1 MDRPGRTFTLDGTEV
16 SRVGLGTNRLTNT
29 DANRA
34 FLADA
39 VAAGL
44 GFIDTAHLYSGG
56 DSEATIGAALAPFPD
71 DLVVATKGG
80 YRSNAPETL
89 RAEIEESFARLRTE
103 TIDLWY
109 LHRAHDDAPF
119 EATLELVREYVDSGR
134 IRNVGLSAV
143 SVEQVR
149 AARAIVPI
157 AAVQN
162 EYGLGNREHEDIV
175 GYCAAEE
182 IHFVPYYPLAGEETA
197 ALREVASSH
206 DANTSQ
212 IRIAW
217 LLQRAPWIVPIPGT
231 LSVEHLRDNL
241 AALEIE
247 LSDEERRALEAA

>member
-1 MDRPGRTFTLDGTEV
+1 MEPLRRTIALDGTEV
-16 SRVGLGTNRLTNT
+16 NRVGLGTNRLTDT
-29 DANRA
+29 KANRL
-34 FLADA
+34 FLGEA

-56 DSEATIGAALAPFPD
+56 DSEAAVGAALAPFPD

-80 YRSNAPETL
+80 YRSNSPEVL
-89 RAEIEESFARLRTE
+89 RAEIEESFARLQTE

-109 LHRAHDDAPF
+109 LHRVQGDAPF
-119 EATLELVREYVDSGR
+119 EATLELVREYVDAGR

-162 EYGLGNREHEDIV
+162 EYGLGSREHEDV
-175 GYCAAEE
+175 VSYCASEE
-182 IHFVPYYPLAGEETA
+182 ILFVPYYPLAGAETA
-197 ALREVASSH
+197 ALREAASSH
-206 DANTSQ
+206 DASTDQ

-217 LLQRAPWIVPIPGT
+217 LLQRASCVVPIPGT

-241 AALEIE
+241 AALAIE
-247 LSDEERRALEAA
+247 LSDEERRAIEVG